1 MRGGPSPETARNFMD
16 IMSRNSGAGALVLAM
31 ALLQVP
37 ATAAVPAQ
45 PIERLEAEAKAR
57 WLRRDEPAGARA
69 AVALYDRITAL
80 EPGRAEYQV
89 SLARALWWYA
99 MMRPAAAVVERR
111 ALLGRSVDAA
121 RRAQRL
127 APRDPGGFYWEA
139 ASRAQAAALGGWAV
153 APGEIWRVRSLVA
166 RVRAM
171 NPWYHHGTI
180 RTVEAELILAMPAWE
195 RWITGEGRG
204 RSVDLA
210 MEALGFENSCLH
222 GHWVLARS
230 LEAAGRLGAALAQ
243 LDFILRARPDAF
255 LPDAPEN
262 RVVKRW
268 AAAMRATLVGRR

>member
-1 MRGGPSPETARNFMD
+1 
-16 IMSRNSGAGALVLAM
+16 
-31 ALLQVP
+31 
-37 ATAAVPAQ
+37 
-45 PIERLEAEAKAR
+45 
-57 WLRRDEPAGARA
+57 
-69 AVALYDRITAL
+69 VALYDRISAL

-89 SLARALWWYA
+89 ALARALWWYS

-111 ALLGRSVDAA
+111 ALLRRSVDAA

-139 ASRAQAAALGGWAV
+139 AGLAQAASLGGWAV
-153 APGEIWRVRSLVA
+153 PPGEIWRVRSLA
-166 RVRAM
+166 ASVRAM

-195 RWITGEGRG
+195 RWITGERPGRA
-204 RSVDLA
+204 VELA
-210 MEALGFENSCLH
+210 LEALGFENSCFL

-230 LEAAGRLGAALAQ
+230 LEAAGRRGAALAQ

-262 RVVKRW
+262 RVVQRW
-268 AAAMRATLVGRR
+268 AAAMRASLVKRP